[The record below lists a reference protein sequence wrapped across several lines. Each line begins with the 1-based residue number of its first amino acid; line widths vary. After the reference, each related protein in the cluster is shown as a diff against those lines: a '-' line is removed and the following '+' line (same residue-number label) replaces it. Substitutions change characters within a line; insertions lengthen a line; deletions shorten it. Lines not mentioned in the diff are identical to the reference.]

1 MIDLSLLW
9 YSAITFL
16 SPVEKY
22 FYVIKTDYSQSYADR
37 LYYPCCT
44 PLPDN

>member
-22 FYVIKTDYSQSYADR
+22 CFSLSTDYNQSYAAR
-37 LYYPCCT
+37 LNYLCCT
-44 PLPDN
+44 LWPDN